1 MKNTYKLL
9 LFCLLTSIGY
19 SQNTLKID
27 TILGE
32 NGIFKRF
39 NPKEIV
45 DGQKIDFNLKIVY
58 SGNDKQGKPI
68 GGSIFLNTK
77 YGYVGIAHSKD
88 FVFDPNS
95 KKFNFIVFSNS
106 LQNFTFKTD
115 KKGKKT
121 VVSMPFNPN
130 HEKEKLDI
138 KKSNEETK
146 TFEPFN
152 LKTFAYTNQSN
163 ENNDLRY
170 FNDSTLSGLSEFSNQ
185 MGYAGL
191 GFYQVDNKTILCT
204 SIEMENSNFTIE
216 KIEAVNITLN
226 TGEFKKEELGISN
239 EMMQQM
245 MKKL

>member
-77 YGYVGIAHSKD
+77 SIRNWA
-88 FVFDPNS
+88 
-95 KKFNFIVFSNS
+95 
-106 LQNFTFKTD
+106 
-115 KKGKKT
+115 
-121 VVSMPFNPN
+121 
-130 HEKEKLDI
+130 
-138 KKSNEETK
+138 
-146 TFEPFN
+146 
-152 LKTFAYTNQSN
+152 
-163 ENNDLRY
+163 
-170 FNDSTLSGLSEFSNQ
+170 TLSK
-185 MGYAGL
+185 Y
-191 GFYQVDNKTILCT
+191 V
-204 SIEMENSNFTIE
+204 
-216 KIEAVNITLN
+216 
-226 TGEFKKEELGISN
+226 ELY
-239 EMMQQM
+239 
-245 MKKL
+245 